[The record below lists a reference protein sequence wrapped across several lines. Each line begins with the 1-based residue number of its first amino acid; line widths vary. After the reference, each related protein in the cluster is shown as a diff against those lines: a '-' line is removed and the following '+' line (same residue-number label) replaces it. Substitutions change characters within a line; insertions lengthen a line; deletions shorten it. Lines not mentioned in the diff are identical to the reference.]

1 VWWRL
6 WWGLG
11 WGGEGVGVGW
21 VGFGWGGGCSLFVCG
36 RGGRREMLVLLII
49 SRLWVGW
56 FCSCIS
62 GRWGNWRLLVWRRGG
77 YVSDLGASY
86 SYSLVG

>member
-1 VWWRL
+1 
-6 WWGLG
+6 
-11 WGGEGVGVGW
+11 
-21 VGFGWGGGCSLFVCG
+21 
-36 RGGRREMLVLLII
+36 MLVLLII